1 MIANASPNFSQ
12 DGGFVEQIMKRYET
26 LKSNRVNW
34 ESNWQEIA
42 RYILPRRADFET
54 ERSAGEE
61 RRQYI
66 FDSTPVRALTRFA
79 SGLHNMMTNSALRWF
94 QIQTEN
100 KELNEYRP
108 IQLWL
113 EECTVRLGEAF
124 NRPSSNF
131 HPAIFEYYTDLGAF
145 GTAVLFIQDRIGEGP
160 YYQCFPLSDCYLA
173 SDYYGKIDTIFRI
186 SRHSAKEL
194 AEIYPP
200 EVLSEK
206 VQKCLEQGK
215 LFEQFKCMHAVFP
228 HPNPDIEKGDKPFIS
243 TYCLLDEK
251 HLLSVGG
258 FDEFPYVCS
267 RWNRN
272 ALETYGR
279 GPGFEAL
286 PDIRMLNE
294 MEKTFLKALQK
305 MVSPPLMLPD
315 DGFLAP
321 IRTTPDALN
330 YYRTG
335 LTGNEM
341 VQPFPVANR
350 PEYADAKMGQV
361 REAIDKAFFLDLM
374 ELPGPVAADGDVLRF
389 TATEI
394 AMRQRDRLTILGP
407 IVSRQEIELLGP
419 IVERTMHVMIRSG
432 MLPEPPQEVMG
443 MNFRIEYTN
452 PVSISMRS
460 GDLTSV
466 SQLFQFMLPM
476 AQIDPTVIERFNTHR
491 IAELGAEILKT
502 PPSVLKTQEEME
514 EMMRQRQEEQAMQM
528 QMQQQMAA
536 SEVQGN
542 IADAEQKRTQ
552 AGLNIARAE
561 SEAA

>member
-1 MIANASPNFSQ
+1 MISNASPSFSRE
-12 DGGFVEQIMKRYET
+12 GGFVEEIMKRYET
-26 LKSNRVNW
+26 LKTNRVNW

-54 ERSAGEE
+54 ERSSGEE

-94 QIQTEN
+94 EIKTN
-100 KELNEYRP
+100 NRELNAFRP
-108 IQLWL
+108 VQLWM
-113 EECTVRLGEAF
+113 EESTIRLGDAF
-124 NRPSSNF
+124 NRPTANF

-145 GTAVLFIQDRIGEGP
+145 GTAVMFIQDRIGEGP
-160 YYQCFPLSDCYLA
+160 YFQCFPLSDCYLA
-173 SDYYGKIDTIFRI
+173 SNYYGRIDTIFRI
-186 SRHSAKEL
+186 SRHTAKEL

-206 VQKCLEQGK
+206 VQKSLEQGK
-215 LFEQFKCMHAVFP
+215 LFETFKCMHTVFP
-228 HPNPDIEKGDKPFIS
+228 HPNPDLEKGDKVFMS

-279 GPGFEAL
+279 GPGFESL

-335 LTGNEM
+335 LAGDEM
-341 VQPFPVANR
+341 VRPFPVANR
-350 PEYADAKMGQV
+350 PEYAEAKMSQV
-361 REAIDKAFFLDLM
+361 RDSVDKAFFLDLM
-374 ELPGPVAADGDVLRF
+374 ELPGPVAPDGDVLRF

-419 IVERTMHVMIRSG
+419 LVERTMNIMIRSG
-432 MLPEPPQEVMG
+432 MLPPPPQELLEAE
-443 MNFRIEYTN
+443 FQIEYTN

-460 GDLTSV
+460 GELTSV
-466 SQLFQFMLPM
+466 SQLFQFMLPL
-476 AQIDPTVIERFNTHR
+476 AQIDPSVIERFNTHR
-491 IAELGAEILKT
+491 IAELGAEILRT
-502 PPSVLKTQEEME
+502 PPSIFKTREEME
-514 EMMRQRQEEQAMQM
+514 ELQRQKEQERMMQQ
-528 QMQQQMAA
+528 QMGQQMAA
-536 SEVQGN
+536 SEIQENLAG
-542 IADAEQKRTQ
+542 AEQSRSQ